1 MSLTRLA
8 VRPYVR
14 RSRDG
19 QRGQG
24 MVEFAIIVPV
34 FLLLLMG
41 MLEFGFVFTH
51 NLSLEYAT
59 REGARA
65 GATLS
70 DGGSS
75 ASGTTCTTAGIDQN
89 VINAVT
95 KVLKSPGSPI
105 LGYPNAVSTIKIWR
119 ADLSGNPYSAAD
131 TETWSNK
138 NDGSLG
144 FTVTTASTDSTW
156 SNPCNRHSVTW
167 LCGGANPACLSY
179 CSGSICPPDSIGVSL
194 SYTYTMVTP
203 LGAIEKFFG
212 PAGPATLPMTDKT
225 VMSLN
230 PTN

>member
-1 MSLTRLA
+1 MSLTRRTARSFL
-8 VRPYVR
+8 R
-14 RSRDG
+14 RSHAG

-51 NLSLEYAT
+51 NLTLEYAT

-65 GATLS
+65 GSALS
-70 DGGSS
+70 NGGSKATPAIC
-75 ASGTTCTTAGIDQN
+75 ASIDQN
-89 VINAVT
+89 IINAVT

-105 LGYPNAVSTIKIWR
+105 VGYPNAVTSIQIWQ
-119 ADLSGNPYSAAD
+119 ASSSGNPVS
-131 TETWSNK
+131 TTVNTWTNK
-138 NDGSLG
+138 GDGS
-144 FTVTTASTDSTW
+144 FTFTPPGSPVWT
-156 SNPCNRHSVTW
+156 PCTRD
-167 LCGGANPACLSY
+167 A
-179 CSGSICPPDSIGVSL
+179 IPPSDSIGVSL
-194 SYTYTMVTP
+194 TYTYTMVTP

-212 PAGPATLPMTDKT
+212 PSGPATLQMTDKT

>member
-1 MSLTRLA
+1 MSRLRLFA
-8 VRPYVR
+8 R

-24 MVEFAIIVPV
+24 MVEFAVIVPV

-70 DGGSS
+70 DGKGD
-75 ASGTTCTTAGIDQN
+75 ATTCASIDRAI
-89 VINAVT
+89 INAVT

-105 LGYPNAVSTIKIWR
+105 LGYPNDVTTIDIWS
-119 ADLSGNPYSAAD
+119 ADSSGNPIVN
-131 TETWSNK
+131 TTNTWTNK
-138 NDGSLG
+138 NDGSLT
-144 FTVTTASTDSTW
+144 FNPPTTPVWKPCTRHSTVWASTS
-156 SNPCNRHSVTW
+156 
-167 LCGGANPACLSY
+167 CGGNT
-179 CSGSICPPDSIGVSL
+179 CPPDSIGVSL
-194 SYTYTMVTP
+194 SYKYTMVTP

-212 PAGPATLPMTDKT
+212 PAGPATLPMSDKT

-230 PTN
+230 PTT

>member
-1 MSLTRLA
+1 VSLTKLIA
-8 VRPYVR
+8 RPFVR

-24 MVEFAIIVPV
+24 MIEFAIIVPV

-41 MLEFGFVFTH
+41 MLEFGFVFTN

-65 GATLS
+65 GSTLS
-70 DGGSS
+70 NGGTGAT
-75 ASGTTCTTAGIDQN
+75 ASECNAIDPSIIDS
-89 VINAVT
+89 VL

-105 LGYPNAVSTIKIWR
+105 VGYPNAVSSINIWQSDQ
-119 ADLSGNPYSAAD
+119 AGQPLGSNINVWANKLDGTFTFTQGTVNWAAC
-131 TETWSNK
+131 S
-138 NDGSLG
+138 
-144 FTVTTASTDSTW
+144 
-156 SNPCNRHSVTW
+156 RHSVTW
-167 LCGGANPACLSY
+167 LCGGSDPCLSY
-179 CSGSICPPDSIGVSL
+179 CSSSHICPPDSIGVSL

-203 LGAIEKFFG
+203 LSAIEKFFG
-212 PAGPATLPMTDKT
+212 PAGPATLLMTDKT

>member
-1 MSLTRLA
+1 
-8 VRPYVR
+8 
-14 RSRDG
+14 
-19 QRGQG
+19 

-59 REGARA
+59 REGARVA
-65 GATLS
+65 SSLS

-75 ASGTTCTTAGIDQN
+75 ATAATCTTIDQAI
-89 VINAVT
+89 INAVT

-105 LGYPNAVSTIKIWR
+105 LGYPNSVAWIKIWQ
-119 ADLSGNPYSAAD
+119 ADASGNPVAG
-131 TETWSNK
+131 TINTWDNK
-138 NDGSLG
+138 MDGSLT
-144 FTVTTASTDSTW
+144 FTPPGSPVWT
-156 SNPCNRHSVTW
+156 
-167 LCGGANPACLSY
+167 CLSRN
-179 CSGSICPPDSIGVSL
+179 SIPPSDSIGVSL
-194 SYTYTMVTP
+194 QYTYTMVTP

-212 PAGPATLPMTDKT
+212 PAGPATLLMTDKT

>member
-1 MSLTRLA
+1 MSPSRLPS
-8 VRPYVR
+8 RPFLR
-14 RSRDG
+14 RSHAG

-51 NLSLEYAT
+51 HLTLEYAT

-65 GATLS
+65 GSALS
-70 DGGSS
+70 DGGGDSTVC
-75 ASGTTCTTAGIDQN
+75 ASIDQD
-89 VINAVT
+89 IIDAVT

-105 LGYPNAVSTIKIWR
+105 VGHPNDVTSIVIWQ
-119 ADLSGNPYSAAD
+119 ANSSGNPIAG
-131 TETWSNK
+131 TTNTWNNK
-138 NDGSLG
+138 GDGS
-144 FTVTTASTDSTW
+144 FTFTPPGSPVWT
-156 SNPCNRHSVTW
+156 PCTRD
-167 LCGGANPACLSY
+167 A
-179 CSGSICPPDSIGVSL
+179 IPPSDSIGVSL
-194 SYTYTMVTP
+194 TYTYTMITP

-212 PAGPATLPMTDKT
+212 PPGPASLQMTDKT

>member
-1 MSLTRLA
+1 MS
-8 VRPYVR
+8 R
-14 RSRDG
+14 RRER

-24 MVEFAIIVPV
+24 MVEFAIIVPA

-65 GATLS
+65 GSTLA
-70 DGGSS
+70 DGGGVT
-75 ASGTTCTTAGIDQN
+75 ATCNAIDQN
-89 VINAVT
+89 IINAVT

-105 LGYPNAVSTIKIWR
+105 VGYPNGVSSIKIWQS
-119 ADLSGNPYSAAD
+119 DLSGNAIAG
-131 TETWSNK
+131 TTNTWLNK
-138 NDGSLG
+138 NDGTMTFSPP
-144 FTVTTASTDSTW
+144 ASPVWT
-156 SNPCNRHSVTW
+156 PCNRHNTTW
-167 LCGGANPACLSY
+167 ICSSGCPAY
-179 CSGSICPPDSIGVSL
+179 CSGNVCPPDSIGVSL
-194 SYTYTMVTP
+194 TYTYTMVTP

-212 PAGPATLPMTDKT
+212 PAGPATLTMTDKT

>member
-1 MSLTRLA
+1 VSLTRLA
-8 VRPYVR
+8 SRPFVR

-24 MVEFAIIVPV
+24 MIEFAIIVPV
-34 FLLLLMG
+34 FMLLLMG

-59 REGARA
+59 REGARV
-65 GATLS
+65 GSSLS
-70 DGGSS
+70 DGGS
-75 ASGTTCTTAGIDQN
+75 AATPATCTAIDQD
-89 VINAVT
+89 IIDAVT

-105 LGYPNAVSTIKIWR
+105 LGDPNAVAWIKIWQSD
-119 ADLSGNPYSAAD
+119 ASGNPVAG
-131 TETWSNK
+131 TINTWMNK
-138 NDGSLG
+138 NDGSLT
-144 FTVTTASTDSTW
+144 FTPPASPVW
-156 SNPCNRHSVTW
+156 PCTSRN
-167 LCGGANPACLSY
+167 
-179 CSGSICPPDSIGVSL
+179 SIPPSDSIGVSL

-203 LGAIEKFFG
+203 LGAVEKFFG

>member
-1 MSLTRLA
+1 VNLQTPARRPH
-8 VRPYVR
+8 VRG
-14 RSRDG
+14 SRDP

-59 REGARA
+59 REGARV
-65 GATLS
+65 GSSLS
-70 DGGSS
+70 DGGSAATS
-75 ASGTTCTTAGIDQN
+75 ATCTAIDQDI
-89 VINAVT
+89 INAVT

-105 LGYPNAVSTIKIWR
+105 LGYPNAVASIKIWE
-119 ADLSGNPYSAAD
+119 ADASGNPVSG
-131 TETWSNK
+131 TINTWTNK
-138 NDGSLG
+138 NDGSLT
-144 FTVTTASTDSTW
+144 F
-156 SNPCNRHSVTW
+156 NP
-167 LCGGANPACLSY
+167 PAVPVWTCLSR
-179 CSGSICPPDSIGVSL
+179 SSVLPSDSIGVSL
-194 SYTYTMVTP
+194 TYTYTMVTP

-212 PAGPATLPMTDKT
+212 PPGPATLLMTDKT

>member
-1 MSLTRLA
+1 VS
-8 VRPYVR
+8 RPRVFAR
-14 RSRDG
+14 RTHDG

-59 REGARA
+59 REGARVA
-65 GATLS
+65 STLS

-75 ASGTTCTTAGIDQN
+75 ATAATCTTIDQA

-105 LGYPNAVSTIKIWR
+105 LGYPNAVAWIKIWQS
-119 ADLSGNPYSAAD
+119 DPFGNPVAGTINQWD
-131 TETWSNK
+131 NK
-138 NDGSLG
+138 MDGSLT
-144 FTVTTASTDSTW
+144 FK
-156 SNPCNRHSVTW
+156 P
-167 LCGGANPACLSY
+167 PAVPVWTCLSR
-179 CSGSICPPDSIGVSL
+179 SSVLPSDSIGVSL
-194 SYTYTMVTP
+194 TYTYTMVTP

-212 PAGPATLPMTDKT
+212 PAGPATLQMTDKT

>member
-1 MSLTRLA
+1 MS
-8 VRPYVR
+8 
-14 RSRDG
+14 RSRER

-65 GATLS
+65 GSTLA
-70 DGGSS
+70 DGG
-75 ASGTTCTTAGIDQN
+75 GNTTTCASIDQN
-89 VINAVT
+89 IINAVT

-105 LGYPNAVSTIKIWR
+105 NGYPNAVASIKIWQ
-119 ADLSGNPYSAAD
+119 AD
-131 TETWSNK
+131 TSGSPMAGTTNTWSNK
-138 NDGSLG
+138 NDGTLTFNAPGSPVW
-144 FTVTTASTDSTW
+144 T
-156 SNPCNRHSVTW
+156 PCNRHNTTW
-167 LCGGANPACLSY
+167 ICSSGCPAY
-179 CSGSICPPDSIGVSL
+179 CSGNVCPPDSIGVSL
-194 SYTYTMVTP
+194 TYTYTMITP

-212 PAGPATLPMTDKT
+212 PAGPATLTMTDKT

>member
-1 MSLTRLA
+1 MSLKSVAGGPL
-8 VRPYVR
+8 VR
-14 RSRDG
+14 RFHDR
-19 QRGQG
+19 RGQA

-59 REGARA
+59 REGARVA
-65 GATLS
+65 SSLS

-75 ASGTTCTTAGIDQN
+75 ATAATCTAIDQD
-89 VINAVT
+89 IIDAVE

-105 LGYPNAVSTIKIWR
+105 LGYPNAVAWIKIWESD
-119 ADLSGNPYSAAD
+119 ASGNPVAG
-131 TETWSNK
+131 TVNTWLNK
-138 NDGSLG
+138 NDGSLT
-144 FTVTTASTDSTW
+144 FTPPASPVW
-156 SNPCNRHSVTW
+156 PCTSRN
-167 LCGGANPACLSY
+167 A
-179 CSGSICPPDSIGVSL
+179 IPPSDSIGVSL

-212 PAGPATLPMTDKT
+212 PAGPATLQMTDKT

>member
-1 MSLTRLA
+1 VSRLSLFG
-8 VRPYVR
+8 R
-14 RSRDG
+14 RSRQG

-65 GATLS
+65 GSTLS
-70 DGGSS
+70 DGNGVT
-75 ASGTTCTTAGIDQN
+75 ATCNLIDQN
-89 VINAVT
+89 IVNSVT

-105 LGYPNAVSTIKIWR
+105 LGYPNAVASIKIWS
-119 ADLSGNPYSAAD
+119 ADASGNPILN
-131 TETWSNK
+131 TVNTWTNK
-138 NDGSLG
+138 NDGSLT
-144 FTVTTASTDSTW
+144 FNAPVAPVWT
-156 SNPCNRHSVTW
+156 PCTRHSTTW
-167 LCGGANPACLSY
+167 LTGACGGST
-179 CSGSICPPDSIGVSL
+179 CPPDSIGVSL
-194 SYTYTMVTP
+194 TYTYTMVTP

-212 PAGPATLPMTDKT
+212 PAGPATLSMSDKT

>member
-1 MSLTRLA
+1 MNLSRLTA
-8 VRPYVR
+8 RPFLR
-14 RSRDG
+14 RSRAR
-19 QRGQG
+19 QHGQG

-51 NLSLEYAT
+51 NLTLEYAT

-65 GATLS
+65 GSALS
-70 DGGSS
+70 DGSGVPATC
-75 ASGTTCTTAGIDQN
+75 ASIDQN
-89 VINAVT
+89 IVNAVT

-105 LGYPNAVSTIKIWR
+105 LGYPNAVAWIKIWE
-119 ADLSGNPYSAAD
+119 ADASGNPV
-131 TETWSNK
+131 TGTTNTWNNK
-138 NDGSLG
+138 ADGSLTFSPPG
-144 FTVTTASTDSTW
+144 SPVW
-156 SNPCNRHSVTW
+156 LPCTRDNT
-167 LCGGANPACLSY
+167 L
-179 CSGSICPPDSIGVSL
+179 PPDSIGVSL

-212 PAGPATLPMTDKT
+212 PPGPASLQMTDKT

>member
-1 MSLTRLA
+1 VSLSRLA
-8 VRPYVR
+8 SRPYVR
-14 RSRDG
+14 RSRG
-19 QRGQG
+19 RQRGQG

-70 DGGSS
+70 NGGTG
-75 ASGTTCTTAGIDQN
+75 ALPAECNAIDPAI
-89 VINAVT
+89 INAVT

-105 LGYPNAVSTIKIWR
+105 VSYPNAVATIKIWQS
-119 ADLSGNPYSAAD
+119 DLNGNPLGAS
-131 TETWSNK
+131 TTNTWTNK
-138 NDGSLG
+138 NDGS
-144 FTVTTASTDSTW
+144 FTFTQGTVNWAACS
-156 SNPCNRHSVTW
+156 RHAVTW
-167 LCGGANPACLSY
+167 LCGGVNPACLSY

-194 SYTYTMVTP
+194 SYTYTMITP

>member
-1 MSLTRLA
+1 MSLS
-8 VRPYVR
+8 RPTARPFLR
-14 RSRDG
+14 RSRDH

-51 NLSLEYAT
+51 NLTLEYAT

-65 GATLS
+65 GSTLS
-70 DGGSS
+70 DGGLD
-75 ASGTTCTTAGIDQN
+75 APTCLAIDSN
-89 VINAVT
+89 IIDAVT

-105 LGYPNAVSTIKIWR
+105 LGYPNAVAWIKIWE
-119 ADLSGNPYSAAD
+119 ADASGTPIAGTTNTWNNPG
-131 TETWSNK
+131 
-138 NDGSLG
+138 DGS
-144 FTVTTASTDSTW
+144 FTFTPPGSPVWT
-156 SNPCNRHSVTW
+156 PCTRHSATW
-167 LCGGANPACLSY
+167 ISGSCGGST
-179 CSGSICPPDSIGVSL
+179 CPPDSIGVSL

-212 PAGPATLPMTDKT
+212 PAGPATLLMTDKT

>member
-1 MSLTRLA
+1 VSHSRLFA
-8 VRPYVR
+8 R
-14 RSRDG
+14 RARDG

-59 REGARA
+59 REGARVA
-65 GATLS
+65 STLS

-75 ASGTTCTTAGIDQN
+75 ATAATCTTIDQA

-105 LGYPNAVSTIKIWR
+105 LGYPNAVAWIKIWR
-119 ADLSGNPYSAAD
+119 SDASGNPVAG
-131 TETWSNK
+131 TINTWNNK
-138 NDGSLG
+138 MDGSLT
-144 FTVTTASTDSTW
+144 FT
-156 SNPCNRHSVTW
+156 P
-167 LCGGANPACLSY
+167 PAVPVWTCLSR
-179 CSGSICPPDSIGVSL
+179 SSVLPSDSIGVSL
-194 SYTYTMVTP
+194 TYTYTMVTP

-212 PAGPATLPMTDKT
+212 PAGPATLQMTDKT

>member
-1 MSLTRLA
+1 MSLTRRTARSFL
-8 VRPYVR
+8 R
-14 RSRDG
+14 RSHAG

-34 FLLLLMG
+34 FLLMLMG

-70 DGGSS
+70 DGNGVT
-75 ASGTTCTTAGIDQN
+75 ATCNVIDQAI
-89 VINAVT
+89 VNAVT

-105 LGYPNAVSTIKIWR
+105 LAYPNAVASINIWS
-119 ADLSGNPYSAAD
+119 ANSSGNPIAG
-131 TETWSNK
+131 TTNTWNNK
-138 NDGSLG
+138 GDGSLT
-144 FTVTTASTDSTW
+144 FTAPGSPVW
-156 SNPCNRHSVTW
+156 LPCSRHSTTW
-167 LCGGANPACLSY
+167 L
-179 CSGSICPPDSIGVSL
+179 SGSCGSSTCPPDSIGVSL
-194 SYTYTMVTP
+194 SYTYTMITP

-212 PAGPATLPMTDKT
+212 PPGPATLQMTDKT

>member
-1 MSLTRLA
+1 MSLARLTS
-8 VRPYVR
+8 RLHGR
-14 RSRDG
+14 RTGDG

-24 MVEFAIIVPV
+24 MVEFAIIVPL

-59 REGARA
+59 REGARVA
-65 GATLS
+65 SSLS

-75 ASGTTCTTAGIDQN
+75 ATSATCTAIDQAI
-89 VINAVT
+89 VDAVT

-105 LGYPNAVSTIKIWR
+105 LGYPNSVAFIKIWK
-119 ADLSGNPYSAAD
+119 ADSSGNPVAG
-131 TETWSNK
+131 TINTWTNK
-138 NDGSLG
+138 NNGTLT
-144 FTVTTASTDSTW
+144 FNPPASPVW
-156 SNPCNRHSVTW
+156 PCTSRN
-167 LCGGANPACLSY
+167 A
-179 CSGSICPPDSIGVSL
+179 IPPSDSIGVSL
-194 SYTYTMVTP
+194 SYTYTMITP

-212 PAGPATLPMTDKT
+212 PAGPATLLMTDKT

>member
-1 MSLTRLA
+1 VSRFSLLA
-8 VRPYVR
+8 LHSR
-14 RSRDG
+14 RG

-70 DGGSS
+70 DGNGVV
-75 ASGTTCTTAGIDQN
+75 ATCAVIDQAIVN
-89 VINAVT
+89 SVT

-105 LGYPNAVSTIKIWR
+105 LGYPNAVASIKIWS
-119 ADLSGNPYSAAD
+119 ADAAGNPIAN
-131 TETWSNK
+131 TTNTWTNK
-138 NDGSLG
+138 NDGSLT
-144 FTVTTASTDSTW
+144 FTPPTTPVWT
-156 SNPCNRHSVTW
+156 PCNRHSSTW
-167 LCGGANPACLSY
+167 LSGACGGST
-179 CSGSICPPDSIGVSL
+179 CPPDSIGVSL

-212 PAGPATLPMTDKT
+212 PAGPATLNMSDKT

>member
-1 MSLTRLA
+1 MSLSNLTS
-8 VRPYVR
+8 RPYVR

-24 MVEFAIIVPV
+24 MVEFAVIVPV

-51 NLSLEYAT
+51 NMTLEYAT

-70 DGGSS
+70 NGGTGATS
-75 ASGTTCTTAGIDQN
+75 AECNAIDPAI
-89 VINAVT
+89 INAVT

-105 LGYPNAVSTIKIWR
+105 VGYPNAVATIKIWQS
-119 ADLSGNPYSAAD
+119 DLSGNPISAAV
-131 TETWSNK
+131 TNTWTNK
-138 NDGSLG
+138 GDGSLT
-144 FTVTTASTDSTW
+144 FTQGTVNWAACS
-156 SNPCNRHSVTW
+156 RHAVTW
-167 LCGGANPACLSY
+167 LCSSGCPSY
-179 CSGSICPPDSIGVSL
+179 CSGNVCPPDSIGVSL
-194 SYTYTMVTP
+194 TYTYTMVTP
-203 LGAIEKFFG
+203 LGTIEKFFG
-212 PAGPATLPMTDKT
+212 PAGPATLQMTDKT